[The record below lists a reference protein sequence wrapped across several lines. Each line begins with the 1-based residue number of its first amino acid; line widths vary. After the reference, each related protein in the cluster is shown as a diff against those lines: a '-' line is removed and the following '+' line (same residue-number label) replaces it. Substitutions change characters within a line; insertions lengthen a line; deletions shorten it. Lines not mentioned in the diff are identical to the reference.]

1 MFAAIRTCARVKRQ
15 LLISPSFEIL
25 RWQAMAARS
34 SPSFSEQMSADSSSG
49 SIGTTR
55 SGK

>member
-1 MFAAIRTCARVKRQ
+1 MRTIARVKRQ
-15 LLISPSFEIL
+15 SVILPSASIFM
-25 RWQAMAARS
+25 WQAIAARS
-34 SPSFSEQMSADSSSG
+34 SPERSEHTSALSTSG

>member
-1 MFAAIRTCARVKRQ
+1 MRTSARVKRQ
-15 LLISPSFEIL
+15 SFTRPCSSIA
-25 RWQAMAARS
+25 RWQAIAARS
-34 SPSFSEQMSADSSSG
+34 APALSEHTSALSTSG